1 MAVGLSRIKR
11 LTELLDYPKDKTDH
25 SFFLKKTSESC
36 FPNSL
41 MGRQDWL
48 IGLCM
53 LSKKT

>member
-36 FPNSL
+36 IPNSSI
-41 MGRQDWL
+41 GRQDWL
-48 IGLCM
+48 KRLCM
-53 LSKKT
+53 LSRKT